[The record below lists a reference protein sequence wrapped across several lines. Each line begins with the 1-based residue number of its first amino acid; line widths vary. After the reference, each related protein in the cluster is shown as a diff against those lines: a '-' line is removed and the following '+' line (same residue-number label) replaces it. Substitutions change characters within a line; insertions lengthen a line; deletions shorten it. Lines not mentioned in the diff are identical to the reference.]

1 MDAALKILLIED
13 NPDHAFLVRRE
24 FRNCGVP
31 VELHHVSD
39 SAAALEWLQGDLPD
53 AILLDIKLPGRDGFE
68 LLILLKTNERTRD
81 VPVILVTSS
90 PVPAD
95 IERGAQLGA
104 TSYLTKPVQAAQV
117 LAILQRQSNA

>member
-1 MDAALKILLIED
+1 MSEPLKILLIED
-13 NPDHAFLVRRE
+13 NPDHAFLAQRE

-31 VELHHVSD
+31 VELDHASD
-39 SAAALEWLQGDLPD
+39 SAAALEWLQGNRPD

-68 LLILLKTNERTRD
+68 LLILLKTNEATRD

-95 IERGAQLGA
+95 IERATQLGA
-104 TSYLTKPVQAAQV
+104 TSYLTKPVQAAEV
-117 LAILQRQSNA
+117 LAILQKQK